1 MEDFLGKLRIFFGQV
16 TQHAMNYAIRSSGI
30 GITASFAISQTSRLL
45 RTISDR
51 TDYQE
56 IHALQ
61 ERLESKI
68 RIISPAIDLI
78 ELISARGNTTLE
90 SAVTLTRKLRWDIQS
105 LGVRLEKAAS
115 TEEESR
121 KKSERI
127 KSLATHQAEIRQIVN
142 DIKRLIARIE
152 DAVPLINLA
161 ITTSG
166 ANLSTNLPPSVSPS
180 RLLQAST
187 FLTAGDTQY
196 FMNPGSPVQIG
207 PTFSLSLYMLFAG
220 HSYHSNPDE
229 DSSREM
235 TWKEVIHKGQ
245 VKLLRSCINNMYNQK
260 KYDESHSSP
269 SISQPAEECMSP
281 LMAGDGHENE
291 YSYYLEIIED
301 LDDDRVHSRE
311 DGAPPPGPYGG
322 VSMAGIREIFPIYQ
336 VGKIFYA
343 DTGKILNIGNI
354 EEANSPVLLL
364 KRDINAQPPRRMMP
378 ESKTRHQWYE
388 EPEQEG
394 LILEEDLEAQDDVN
408 LQLQRESSV
417 LPSEKDHEAPSAEN
431 INWQLPVDLD
441 PEWLAFEVYNET
453 EELDTEDEQE
463 CPSVLSSDRPSI
475 SYRSF
480 ESTNLTEEISCL
492 KITPSHSPSPSQS
505 KQISPVK
512 ANWNATAKST
522 SQSPFGLIRSSLSLL
537 EMLIRLTSLQ
547 QFQQASHLSI
557 PDELLTFFLEESSST
572 GAGGNDEERRRKRH
586 EARRKVG
593 FDPYDESPIKR
604 RGEDYQMK
612 FQGLRHFEG
621 GSSPGEN
628 ENRNY
633 YLGRSRDYPSTPEP
647 YLLGN
652 KLTSSGSKKNT
663 PDNFP
668 GSPLSSFQCR
678 KKSNVRI
685 EKIQH
690 EGTGPNRQSFGNS
703 SS

>member
-1 MEDFLGKLRIFFGQV
+1 MEDFLGKV

-115 TEEESR
+115 AEEESR
-121 KKSERI
+121 KKSEKI
-127 KSLATHQAEIRQIVN
+127 KLLATHQAEIRQIVN

-229 DSSREM
+229 DGSREM
-235 TWKEVIHKGQ
+235 TWKEVIHKGK
-245 VKLLRSCINNMYNQK
+245 VKLLRSCIKNVSNQK
-260 KYDESHSSP
+260 KYDESRSSP
-269 SISQPAEECMSP
+269 STFQTAQECTSP
-281 LMAGDGHENE
+281 LMAGDGHQNE

-311 DGAPPPGPYGG
+311 DGAPQPGPYGG

-343 DTGKILNIGNI
+343 DTGKILNIGSI

-388 EPEQEG
+388 EPEQESQS
-394 LILEEDLEAQDDVN
+394 LEEDLETQDDVN

-417 LPSEKDHEAPSAEN
+417 LLSEEDHEVSSAEN

-475 SYRSF
+475 SDRSF
-480 ESTNLTEEISCL
+480 ESKNLTEEMSCL
-492 KITPSHSPSPSQS
+492 KITPSHSPSPSPSPSHS

-512 ANWNATAKST
+512 ANWSPNTKPI

-572 GAGGNDEERRRKRH
+572 GAGGNDEERRRTRH

-621 GSSPGEN
+621 GSSPSEN
-628 ENRNY
+628 DNRSY
-633 YLGRSRDYPSTPEP
+633 YLDRSKDYPSTPES

-652 KLTSSGSKKNT
+652 KLRSSGSKKNT
-663 PDNFP
+663 PDNIP

-678 KKSNVRI
+678 KRSDVLI

-690 EGTGPNRQSFGNS
+690 ERACPNRKSLGKS